1 MSLRMLGAR
10 VMYDMIHHE
19 RETDRRAQFVFSRT
33 LYPSLVKV
41 PCQTLFVRHQFLYQ
55 ILANNQHFQIHKTQ
69 LYPLETTLNLPIS
82 QSVSVRLNP

>member
-41 PCQTLFVRHQFLYQ
+41 PCQNLFVRH
-55 ILANNQHFQIHKTQ
+55 
-69 LYPLETTLNLPIS
+69 
-82 QSVSVRLNP
+82 